1 MIEKHNFKLSFYVL
15 RAHNFSV
22 FHYVWIFELLF
33 QSIIRHI
40 IYLTLP
46 SLNRLIHAVIYTKN
60 NGIIAKLPFSW
71 ELLMMLRSSL
81 SHKE

>member
-15 RAHNFSV
+15 RAQYIACSV

-40 IYLTLP
+40 IYLTHSFP
-46 SLNRLIHAVIYTKN
+46 
-60 NGIIAKLPFSW
+60 G
-71 ELLMMLRSSL
+71 
-81 SHKE
+81 